1 MSQNLNFIPRPNPA
15 AINQDDRLMK
25 FLETSQD
32 LLSLVQHENAI
43 LIKEGILSFEAYIA
57 RKMELMQGF
66 EKEAQNLL
74 TTISA
79 ENGSLTDTQLILA
92 GEIKRIRDALHVN
105 SVHQIQMLRKKT
117 LREATDFNA
126 AEAGTESLCH

>member
-1 MSQNLNFIPRPNPA
+1 MSHLAPLSSSLPPSYRQT
-15 AINQDDRLMK
+15 DDRLMK
-25 FLETSQD
+25 FLETSHD

-43 LIKEGILSFEAYIA
+43 LMKDGILSFEAYIA

-74 TTISA
+74 STLSA
-79 ENGSLTDTQLILA
+79 ENGTVNETQLILA

-105 SVHQIQMLRKKT
+105 SVHQIQMLRKQAM
-117 LREATDFNA
+117 REANDTNA
-126 AEAGTESLCH
+126 DMAGIESVCH

>member
-1 MSQNLNFIPRPNPA
+1 MSQNLNL
-15 AINQDDRLMK
+15 QDTVTSLSSEDQMMR

-43 LIKEGILSFEAYIA
+43 LMKEGILSFEAYIA
-57 RKMELMQGF
+57 RKVDLMQGF

-74 TTISA
+74 NTISVEKGVSPDA
-79 ENGSLTDTQLILA
+79 QSVLV
-92 GEIKRIRDALHVN
+92 GEIKRIRDALHIN

-117 LREATDFNA
+117 MQESYNFNVTSMEA
-126 AEAGTESLCH
+126 ESLCH

>member
-1 MSQNLNFIPRPNPA
+1 MSQLSHATTPSHNTYA
-15 AINQDDRLMK
+15 AADDRLMK

-43 LIKEGILSFEAYIA
+43 LMKDGILSFEAYIA

-74 TTISA
+74 SSLSA
-79 ENGSLTDTQLILA
+79 ESGSATETQLILA

-105 SVHQIQMLRKKT
+105 SVHQIQMLRKQAM
-117 LREATDFNA
+117 REANDINA
-126 AEAGTESLCH
+126 DMAGTNDICH